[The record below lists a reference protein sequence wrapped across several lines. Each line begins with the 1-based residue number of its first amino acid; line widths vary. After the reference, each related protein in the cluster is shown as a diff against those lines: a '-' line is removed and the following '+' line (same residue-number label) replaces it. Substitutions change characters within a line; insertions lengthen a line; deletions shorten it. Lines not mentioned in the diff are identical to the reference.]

1 MSTCEVIPYGEWP
14 SPISATTAAVS
25 GTRLAFPQLV
35 GSDLWWTAGRPA
47 EGGRQVV
54 LRRAADGTVSDVLPV
69 GWNARTRV
77 HEYGGLSYAVAD
89 GVLVFS
95 EFTDQ
100 RLYSLADGATDPQP
114 LTPEPEQVAALR
126 YADLLVVGDEV
137 WCVREAHVGSGV
149 RRHLVAVALDG
160 SQTVRELAGG
170 SNFGA
175 SNFLAHPRLSPD
187 GTHLAW
193 IAWDHPQMPWDG
205 TELRVAAVSDGVL
218 GAPRTLLGGP
228 SESVMQPEWADDGHL
243 YALTDSSGWWN
254 LVRLDLSGGEPE
266 PLHPVES
273 ELGAPLWQ
281 LGQTSYA
288 VLDDGRL
295 AVTHGVGRAQL
306 AVLDPTT
313 GSLEDVEVPFDSLTA
328 VRAQG
333 RKVSGIATSPTAATA
348 IVVVEL
354 AAASAA
360 VVSLDVLDDGSDGP
374 EVAAQWMPVP
384 TAEALPGVDGR
395 TVHALVYPPTHPSVV
410 GPPDELPPCV
420 VFVHGGPTSQAVAA
434 RSMEKAYFTS
444 RGFTVLDVNYG
455 GSSGYG
461 RVYRNALR
469 EQWGVLDV
477 ADCVAAAHALVHQG
491 RVDGDRLVIRGGS
504 AGGWTVLAALT
515 GTDAFAAGAS
525 YYGVAEL
532 ERFAADT
539 HDFES
544 RYLDSLIGP
553 LPQAQDRYVSRAPLN
568 HVDELSCP
576 VLLLQGDEDQVVP
589 PSQSELFR
597 DAMVRNGIPHAY
609 LLFAGEQHGF
619 RKAENVATAL
629 EAEVS
634 FYGQV
639 LGFTPPEVAVLTL
652 VRP

>member
-1 MSTCEVIPYGEWP
+1 MSTPEVVPYGEWP
-14 SPISATTAAVS
+14 SPITAATAAAS

-35 GSDLWWTAGRPA
+35 GAELWWTAGRPA

-54 LRRAADGTVSDVLPV
+54 SRRAADGSVADVLPA

-89 GVLVFS
+89 GVLVFA

-100 RLYSLADGATDPQP
+100 RLYCLDPGSGDPQP
-114 LTPEPEQVAALR
+114 LTPELEQESALR
-126 YADLLVVGDEV
+126 YADLLVVGTEV
-137 WCVREAHVGSGV
+137 WCVREAHVDGSV
-149 RRHLVAVALDG
+149 RRHLVAVPLDG
-160 SQTVRELAGG
+160 SQAVRELAGG
-170 SNFGA
+170 SNFV
-175 SNFLAHPRLSPD
+175 AHPRLSPD

-205 TELRVAAVSDGVL
+205 TELRVADVTDGAVGP
-218 GAPRTLLGGP
+218 PRTLIGGAQ
-228 SESVMQPEWADDGHL
+228 ESVMQPEWADDEHL
-243 YALTDSSGWWN
+243 YALTDASGWWN
-254 LVRLDLSGGEPE
+254 LVRLDLAGGAPE
-266 PLHPVES
+266 PLHPLAE

-281 LGQTSYA
+281 LGQSSYA
-288 VLDDGRL
+288 VLDDGRV

-306 AVLDPTT
+306 AVLHPVT
-313 GSLEDVEVPFDSLTA
+313 GSLEEVDVPFDSLTA

-333 RKVSGIATSPTAATA
+333 SKVSGIATSPTAPTA
-348 IVVVEL
+348 VVVVEL
-354 AAASAA
+354 AETSAA
-360 VVSLDVLDDGSDGP
+360 VVSLDVLDTLDDRGSHSPDI
-374 EVAAQWMPVP
+374 EEHWLPVP
-384 TAEALPGVDGR
+384 TTEALPGPDGR

-410 GPPDELPPCV
+410 GPAGELPPCV
-420 VFVHGGPTSQAVAA
+420 VFVHGGPTSSSPAA
-434 RSMEKAYFTS
+434 RSLEKAYFTS
-444 RGFTVLDVNYG
+444 RGITVLDVNYG

-461 RVYRNALR
+461 RAYRDALR

-477 ADCVAAAHALVHQG
+477 ADCVAAAQALAHQG

-515 GTDAFAAGAS
+515 RTDCFAAGAS

-544 RYLDSLIGP
+544 RYLDGLIGP
-553 LPQAQDRYVSRAPLN
+553 LPQARDRYVSRAPLN
-568 HVDELSCP
+568 HVDSLSCP
-576 VLLLQGDEDQVVP
+576 VLLLQGDEDKVVP
-589 PSQSELFR
+589 PSQSELFLQ
-597 DAMVRNGIPHAY
+597 AMVRKGIPHAY

-629 EAEVS
+629 AAEMS

-639 LGFTPPEVAVLTL
+639 LGFTPPGIEVLELT
-652 VRP
+652 RG